1 MKRRE
6 AVLMPFALGAATL
19 VRAQV
24 AARIYRVGY
33 LGFTT
38 TNSPSDLLVW
48 NGFVQRLRE
57 LGYSQGSNLVIE
69 KRYAKGTQDRG
80 YTDFVEEMLR
90 IKADAVVVSS
100 GAMARYAM
108 GLSRTLPIVAL
119 SLPDP
124 VRAGLVA
131 SLARPGGQVTGLS
144 DLSDELVPK
153 QLELLKAAVPSIKRI
168 AYVRCHWCAS
178 SAGLSYTESKVLK
191 AEQEAAAN
199 ALGIA
204 LVQADLSDVSLFDG
218 TTAVLLRERADALL
232 IGSNVL
238 NTALRDRW
246 QAFATQ
252 HRLPMLAGDRGFGA
266 MLSYGPDY
274 AVIYRKAAEYV
285 AKILSGAA
293 PGDLPVEQPTKF
305 DLVINLKTAKAL
317 GIAIPQSLLLRADEV
332 IQ

>member
-6 AVLMPFALGAATL
+6 AVLMPFALGTATL
-19 VRAQV
+19 AMAQV
-24 AARIYRVGY
+24 AARTYRVGY
-33 LGFTT
+33 LGFTAHSAP
-38 TNSPSDLLVW
+38 NDLLVW
-48 NGFVQRLRE
+48 NGFVQRLHE
-57 LGYSQGSNLVIE
+57 LGYRHGSNLVIE
-69 KRYAKGTQDRG
+69 ERYAKGTQDKS
-80 YTDFVEEMLR
+80 YTEFVEEMLKIR
-90 IKADAVVVSS
+90 ADVVVVSS
-100 GAMARYAM
+100 GAMARYVM
-108 GLSRTLPIVAL
+108 GLSRTMPIVAL

-131 SLARPGGQVTGLS
+131 SLAHPGGQLTGLS

-153 QLELLKAAVPSIKRI
+153 QLEMLKAAVPSIKRI
-168 AYVRCHWCAS
+168 AYVRCPWCAM
-178 SAGLSYTESKVLK
+178 SAGLSGNEFRALQ
-191 AEQEAAAN
+191 AEQEARAHS
-199 ALGIA
+199 LGVT
-204 LVQADLSDVSLFDG
+204 LVLADLSDVTLFND
-218 TTAVLLRERADALL
+218 TAAVLLRERADALL

-238 NTALRDRW
+238 NTALRERW

-285 AKILSGAA
+285 AKILGGAA

-305 DLVINLKTAKAL
+305 EFVINQKTAKAL
-317 GIAIPQSLLLRADEV
+317 GITIPQSMLLRADEV